1 MISDLNARLMS
12 ANVDSVREKRES
24 DQMIDN
30 NLQASFSKARESDES
45 NDGSKLM
52 SADHLQTKMKTEP
65 SSEESKPEE
74 ADQ

>member
-24 DQMIDN
+24 DQMID

>member
-12 ANVDSVREKRES
+12 ANVDSVREKPES
-24 DQMIDN
+24 DQMID